1 MRTDADRSVERQAV
15 RMHQMM
21 RRLDAD
27 PAALIRLRRG
37 EAYAEARARC
47 LCCTTIG
54 DCLRWLDGYALEGE
68 SPDFCPNLQLF
79 LALQAEAPRLQMPE
93 RPVQS
98 GMAAG
103 FPEPALPD
111 CQRER

>member
-1 MRTDADRSVERQAV
+1 MRPEASRSVERQAV

-21 RRLDAD
+21 RQLDVD
-27 PAALIRLRRG
+27 TAALIRLRRG
-37 EAYAEARARC
+37 EAYTEARARC
-47 LCCTTIG
+47 LSCTTIG

-68 SPDFCPNLQLF
+68 SPDFCPNLWLF

-98 GMAAG
+98 GIAAG
-103 FPEPALPD
+103 FPEPGLPD
-111 CQRER
+111 YQGER